1 MKAPRMRRDIDAGSQ
16 LASGPELLAGISEE
30 LCLPR
35 YTQDWLKILNCDFCH
50 SGSAAGQAGND
61 YKFVTQ
67 GH

>member
-1 MKAPRMRRDIDAGSQ
+1 M
-16 LASGPELLAGISEE
+16 LAGISEE
-30 LCLPR
+30 LCLPCC
-35 YTQDWLKILNCDFCH
+35 TQDWLKILNCDFCH